1 MLLPGW
7 LGCRV
12 IDHGDAAGIRS
23 STLGWVNRHL
33 EAGERILGTQR
44 LPGGITAEMQKLTIS
59 TRHGTT
65 RHLVLRSYVAP
76 YYLER
81 AEDSLNREASTLSL
95 LKDTDIVAPALVAV
109 DPTGTQCE
117 YPSLLM
123 TYLSGQ
129 AILDDQGLEARIP
142 LLACQLVAIHRLQ
155 PTQRPPIFQTLTT
168 ADTVIVPACANP
180 TTWTAA
186 IDIIRRPMPPYDGRF
201 LHRDFQPGNVLFDVS
216 SRGPAGVGLAGVID
230 WAGTSWGPA
239 DLDVAHCCT
248 NLALIHGP
256 AWGLRFIDAYQEAGG
271 LLAETSG
278 DRLYWLVRDGLAA
291 SEEVQQISQAW
302 RQAGRTDLTTQ
313 AVEQR
318 LDAYLT
324 SLITA

>member
-1 MLLPGW
+1 M
-7 LGCRV
+7 R
-12 IDHGDAAGIRS
+12 
-23 STLGWVNRHL
+23 
-33 EAGERILGTQR
+33 TQP

-59 TRHGTT
+59 TRNETT

-81 AEDSLNREASTLSL
+81 AEGSLDREAGALSL
-95 LKDTDIVAPALVAV
+95 LEDTDIVAPALVAV
-109 DPTGTQCE
+109 DRTGGQCD

-129 AILDDQGLEARIP
+129 TILDDQGLEARIP
-142 LLACQLVAIHRLQ
+142 LLAGQLVAIHRLQ
-155 PTQRPPIFQTLTT
+155 PAQRPPIYETLTT

-180 TTWTAA
+180 TTWAAA
-186 IDIIRRPMPPYDGRF
+186 IDMIRNPTPPFDGQF
-201 LHRDFQPGNVLFDVS
+201 MHRDFQPGNVLFEVS
-216 SRGPAGVGLAGVID
+216 AGWPAGVRLTGVID

-248 NLALIHGP
+248 NLALLHGP
-256 AWGLRFIDAYQEAGG
+256 AWGLRFVDAYQEAGG
-271 LLAETSG
+271 VLAAASG

-302 RQAGRTDLTTQ
+302 RQAGRADLTTQ
-313 AVEQR
+313 AVEER

-324 SLITA
+324 SLMTALD